1 MPHYLHHLRHTAT
14 TLAWPAAITV
24 GLGLA
29 GSTMAVAPALAST
42 GGSGQPGYVVQQ
54 ILSGKQL
61 HHSYTVAGSATAH
74 TEPLADPDDL
84 TSLGP
89 DLFTG
94 FQNGVG
100 PQGQAATDGNTAST
114 IVEFTADGQPVRQ
127 WDIVGK
133 CDGVT
138 ADPITGQL
146 IATVNEDA
154 HSSVYTIAPWAPA
167 GHQVRHYQYN
177 EPLPSKG
184 GTDAISI
191 YHGMVLISASA
202 PGTTGAAAPQPG
214 YPAVYQVTFDPA
226 SLVATV
232 HPLFYDES
240 TATVAN
246 NGSGHPQVKLALT
259 DPDSNEVVP
268 WSAPR
273 FAGDFML
280 TSQGDKEQIYVQQA
294 GAAGAAAA
302 RAEAG
307 PVGRRHRLGHQ
318 PLRAAVRRGHLGRHH
333 RLGDRL
339 VYPRN
344 GVRGGHPVRRQ
355 RRARHLPR
363 ARVPGEL
370 PRHAQPIDRADHR
383 GAAARPG
390 AGAAGAAVRRVM
402 TGRPVMTRS
411 PGHDRPMASW

>member
-1 MPHYLHHLRHTAT
+1 MLHYLRHHLRHTAT
-14 TLAWPAAITV
+14 TLAWPAAVTV

-29 GSTMAVAPALAST
+29 GSAMAVAPALAST

-54 ILSGKQL
+54 ILSGQKL
-61 HHSYTVAGSATAH
+61 HHSYTAAGKVH

-89 DLFTG
+89 VLFTA

-100 PQGQAATDGNTAST
+100 PQGQAATDANTDST
-114 IVEFTADGQPVRQ
+114 VVEFTADGQPVRQ

-138 ADPITGQL
+138 ADPITHQL

-246 NGSGHPQVKLALT
+246 NGSGHPRVKLALT

-294 GAAGAAAA
+294 GQPGQQLLVLKLGQSVDDTAWATSHYGRLYAADTSGDTIDLVTGSFTPGTVFVAVTPCDANGAPATCPGPGYPANYLGTLNPSTGQITA
-302 RAEAG
+302 VPLHGPALEPQGLLFAG
-307 PVGRRHRLGHQ
+307 
-318 PLRAAVRRGHLGRHH
+318 
-333 RLGDRL
+333 
-339 VYPRN
+339 
-344 GVRGGHPVRRQ
+344 
-355 RRARHLPR
+355 
-363 ARVPGEL
+363 
-370 PRHAQPIDRADHR
+370 
-383 GAAARPG
+383 
-390 AGAAGAAVRRVM
+390 
-402 TGRPVMTRS
+402 S
-411 PGHDRPMASW
+411 